1 MDNKQNKW
9 KFLEPFIK
17 AMKVINPDI
26 SNQEIADKAIDRFT
40 LALDRE
46 AARKI
51 VSRIVNNEEEEMIKP
66 TWLETVEEEVVKEIT
81 LPTQVTEASSE
92 IFKHGGTHFRH
103 NKPGTY
109 LVLGCVHAPAENS
122 KLISAIVDMTS
133 ENRFDGIIFNGD
145 FLDCNNLSSHSKGHF
160 SAFPTMSVLDEYGNG
175 EFVLNH
181 LLKNIPREALK
192 VYMYGNHEDR
202 YWRYVSDMQNAK
214 TPPPSPTEGLK
225 LKEKGFVVLDNYS
238 SDFMTLGQHLDIMH
252 GVYYNDH
259 CAKKHIDRFRGSVLF
274 AHTHRIQ
281 QFVEGRTGG
290 FNIGWLG
297 DVTSPAFN
305 YADRGVKASW
315 QNGFAVVTIDDSG
328 DYYVQ
333 QVFCNNNKFYFNG
346 KCYS

>member
-1 MDNKQNKW
+1 MDKQNKW

-17 AMKVINPDI
+17 AMKVVNPDI
-26 SNQEIADKAIDRFT
+26 TNQEIADKAIERFT

-46 AARKI
+46 AARKV
-51 VSRIVNNEEEEMIKP
+51 VSRIVNEEDMIKGVWSEEKEL
-66 TWLETVEEEVVKEIT
+66 TWVQPIT
-81 LPTQVTEASSE
+81 QLPTVPTEATPE
-92 IFKHGGTHFRH
+92 IFKPGGQHFKH
-103 NKPGTY
+103 NKPGAY
-109 LVLGCVHAPAENS
+109 LILGCVHAPAQNEALMSSMRYLMNDV
-122 KLISAIVDMTS
+122 K
-133 ENRFDGIIFNGD
+133 FDGLILAGD

-160 SAFPTMSVLDEYGNG
+160 SAFPTMTIQDEYKVG
-175 EFVLNH
+175 EEVLNT
-181 LLKNIPREALK
+181 LVNRLPKDALK

-202 YWRYVSDMQNAK
+202 YWRFISDMQNAK
-214 TPPPSPTEGLK
+214 TPPPSPAEGLK
-225 LKEKGFVVLDNYS
+225 LKDKGFVVLDNYS

-297 DVTSPAFN
+297 DVTNSAFN

-315 QNGFAVVTIDDSG
+315 QNGFATVTIDEQG

-333 QVFCNNNKFYFNG
+333 QVFCNKNQFYYNG
-346 KCYS
+346 KLYR